1 MLGKNQVS
9 KDKYKQSIYHWNRH
23 TLQYLKLLRISI
35 VSKQFVV
42 KQTYLCQ
49 KVLIYSN
56 VVSCRLWHTYD

>member
-1 MLGKNQVS
+1 MVIIMLGKNQVS

-49 KVLIYSN
+49 KVLI
-56 VVSCRLWHTYD
+56 